1 MTPTGWHLADLCT
14 IYSMDGGE
22 GSAYFVKSFY
32 RCFFKLTL
40 STCEGKLKTWKKC
53 MWTIM
58 VTSTHHI
65 DKSQLSVTKQW
76 PFMGFFFSKFHKT
89 QVAWSLFMIVQ
100 LYYCRPASCPSNRQ
114 KVSRALHSNLNIFK
128 IDQNSVRL
136 LKVFPYI
143 VEITKILNGLKAYPS
158 KYPWSTL
165 NLNLTASLCGWISFI
180 YRIRW
185 CSPPGTRQTEF
196 TTRTRVCLPWTRK
209 FKGRLSKT
217 STNSEHG

>member
-14 IYSMDGGE
+14 IYSLDGGE

-58 VTSTHHI
+58 VTSTHQI
-65 DKSQLSVTKQW
+65 DKSQLSVTIYW
-76 PFMGFFFSKFHKT
+76 IFSLSKFHKT

-136 LKVFPYI
+136 LKVFPHI
-143 VEITKILNGLKAYPS
+143 VEITKILIGLESLTFKVS
-158 KYPWSTL
+158 LECTL

-185 CSPPGTRQTEF
+185 CSPTGTRQTEF